1 MPIVDK
7 SKQNKGINNTQNKQ
21 IAIDIEYQIS
31 YKTLIIVRTPWL
43 YR

>member
-1 MPIVDK
+1 MSIVDE

-31 YKTLIIVRTPWL
+31 QETLIVRTPWL